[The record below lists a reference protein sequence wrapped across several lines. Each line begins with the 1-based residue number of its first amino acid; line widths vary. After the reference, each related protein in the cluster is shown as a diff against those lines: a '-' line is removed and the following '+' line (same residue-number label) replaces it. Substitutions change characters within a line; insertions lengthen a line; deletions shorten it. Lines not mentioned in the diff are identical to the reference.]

1 MYYKYLGGL
10 NINPYLCRVMQT
22 RAISGVDFENTLI
35 SDQWKKSEIKPKM
48 IWDVVGKNIFD
59 KMKNVNYDVTKF
71 NLSDKSVL
79 SKSDFIST
87 DGNNIKFEV
96 KKYVKKHFN
105 KWTLYSEPFFKV
117 ADKKQ
122 ESIIDRDTYN
132 RFVSDFVSKRQDI
145 IQKVLTN
152 ITKGNIGIRCLDG
165 LILQDELEYKVE
177 VLKGWREYNRISIM
191 CRIKKG

>member
-1 MYYKYLGGL
+1 
-10 NINPYLCRVMQT
+10 MQQ
-22 RAISGVDFENTLI
+22 RAVTGFDFENSLI
-35 SDQWKKSEIKPKM
+35 SEQWSKKEIKPKM
-48 IWDVVGKNIFD
+48 IWDVPGRNIFD

-71 NLSDKSVL
+71 NLSDNSIL

-87 DGNNIKFEV
+87 DGNHIKFEV
-96 KKYVKKHFN
+96 KKYYKKQLS

-122 ESIIDRDTYN
+122 AAKIDRDTYN
-132 RFVSDFVSKRQDI
+132 NFVSDFILKRQDI

-165 LILQDELEYKVE
+165 LILQDELEYKV
-177 VLKGWREYNRISIM
+177 VVMKGWKDYNRISIM
-191 CRIKKG
+191 CRLKNGLH